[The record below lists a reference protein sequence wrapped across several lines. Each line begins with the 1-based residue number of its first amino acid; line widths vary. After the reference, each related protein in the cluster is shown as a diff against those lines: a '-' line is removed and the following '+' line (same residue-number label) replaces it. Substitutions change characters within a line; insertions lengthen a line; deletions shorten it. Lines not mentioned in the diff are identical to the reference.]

1 MISRFA
7 SFLVAFLMGV
17 PLCWCSYAQP
27 PASMTA
33 EVSACSACHPSTQQ
47 GSAAHG
53 SPHSPHEG
61 KSHACCHASVAE
73 RNLSPDTAAAPRLVL
88 VDLQAWVRMHPE
100 SFHWAGALAVAERN
114 HTDANRKL
122 RGQEPPLYQ
131 RHCALLL

>member
-33 EVSACSACHPSTQQ
+33 EVGACSACHPSTQQ

-53 SPHSPHEG
+53 SPHSHHEG
-61 KSHACCHASVAE
+61 KSHACCHAGVAE

-88 VDLQAWVRMHPE
+88 VDLQAWVWSLPD
-100 SFHWAGALAVAERN
+100 FLAPPKWSELSAPAFSPVPHLAHE
-114 HTDANRKL
+114 
-122 RGQEPPLYQ
+122 GPPLYQ
-131 RHCALLL
+131 RHCALLI